1 MDQAALRARWDDDLA
16 GAPPAR
22 SAAAFTDLASRYG
35 ESHRRYHTV
44 EHVAAV
50 LRALDDLGDL
60 GADGGRA
67 VRLAGWYHDAVYDPT
82 APDNEARSAVLA
94 RTVLGGLGVD
104 GPTVA
109 ETTRLIELTRSHGVP
124 AGDAAGAVLVDA
136 DLAVLGADAAA
147 YDRYAVAVRAEYGHV
162 PDDRWRDGRAAV
174 LASFLDRTWLFHTAA
189 GRARWEERARANL
202 RREHDALGRR

>member
-22 SAAAFTDLASRYG
+22 SAAAFTDLVSRYG

-109 ETTRLIELTRSHGVP
+109 
-124 AGDAAGAVLVDA
+124 GAVLVDA

-202 RREHDALGRR
+202 RREHEALGRR